1 MAIKKSRLDNGIIYY
16 HGSNSDFYYTLGF
29 GCICD
34 SCNRKM
40 LTTYYYPI
48 LGSRGV
54 CPLCHQEIV
63 KRHGDKEL
71 VGDEEHYQR
80 MLEER
85 FDRRIQIASVHRR

>member
-1 MAIKKSRLDNGIIYY
+1 MNIVKGYLKNGIVVY

-54 CPLCHQEIV
+54 CPLCHKEIM
-63 KRHGDKEL
+63 KRYGDKEL
-71 VGDEEHYQR
+71 DGDEEHYQR

-85 FDRRIQIASVHRR
+85 FDRRIQRASVYKR